1 MNDGM
6 VIYLRDI
13 GKIPLLTPQQ
23 EIDLAARVQQGDREA
38 RSLMVCANLRLVVK
52 IAFEYVNL
60 GLPLLD
66 LVSNGNVGLMRAVE
80 RFDPARGKFSVYAAL
95 WIKQSIRRALSNQ
108 SRVVR
113 LPTHLVDEIA
123 EMRQASGR
131 LTQELGHEPDDCEL
145 AEELGISSAKV
156 SRLKDASLQPASID
170 APISD
175 DGDPTQTWSDII
187 WDRAAQTPFEL
198 LERQDLYDELRG
210 LLVRLLTERERT
222 IIFQRFGFDGERD
235 TLETLGQ
242 RFSVTKERI
251 RQLEEVALAKL
262 HRALSVRHS

>member
-1 MNDGM
+1 
-6 VIYLRDI
+6 
-13 GKIPLLTPQQ
+13 
-23 EIDLAARVQQGDREA
+23 LAARVKKGDREA
-38 RSLMVCANLRLVVK
+38 RALMVCANLRLVVK
-52 IAFEYVNL
+52 IALEYVNL

-113 LPTHLVDEIA
+113 LPTHLVDKIA

-145 AEELGISSAKV
+145 AEELGISSVKV
-156 SRLKDASLQPASID
+156 SRLKNASLQPASID

-175 DGDPTQTWSDII
+175 GDPTQTWSDII
-187 WDRAAQTPFEL
+187 WDQAAQTPFEL
-198 LERQDLYDELRG
+198 LERQDLYNELRG

-242 RFSVTKERI
+242 RFGVSKERV

-262 HRALSVRHS
+262 HRALSERE